1 MNRATSAGVKSAV
14 VFTLRRAICSRTD
27 RICRRVAAA
36 RWGGS
41 YTRKT
46 SVMNRSKGIAVVR
59 IVSVSCRQC
68 GANEERDGESIDSP
82 SQRVRG
88 RLRRS
93 ANRQAGGP
101 GVVARNW
108 RDVLE
113 GLHLLADLLPGLEPV
128 SLPGRSLAL
137 LAAQLERRGE
147 LVEARSQLLEALTRR
162 LHCTPPLRPLMQC
175 ATGNSSSPPATS
187 FCGYGALDPRC
198 SLPGE

>member
-68 GANEERDGESIDSP
+68 GANEKRDGESIDSP

-101 GVVARNW
+101 GVVARNR

-113 GLHLLADLLPGLEPV
+113 GLHLPADLLPGFQPV
-128 SLPGRSLAL
+128 GLPGRSLAL
-137 LAAQLERRGE
+137 LAAELERGGQLIE
-147 LVEARSQLLEALTRR
+147 LGPQLLEALTLG
-162 LHCTPPLRPLMQC
+162 LHC
-175 ATGNSSSPPATS
+175 SPPFDPSPQGVSAICLS
-187 FCGYGALDPRC
+187 VPVFGSCGCDASG
-198 SLPGE
+198 